1 MILSVTI
8 QGLLRHVRGI
18 QRHQPTYHKSQS
30 LDAVQLWVGQG
41 FFVSRLTAQA
51 VDRRTPDPIPALAMF
66 VWRACATIATMA
78 LLKVAEAAGNLAK
91 LFDTSSCL
99 TWDLINDHGFFGEVP
114 EGHWAPPYCHGR
126 WHDRCIVV
134 CKFRCLKLTAIQ
146 LSSCSVTNCPL
157 AFCVFY
163 GLLTTRVTM
172 SEETAA
178 LIATMGTLHAMDRL
192 MQGPNFCDL
201 ARFEAKT
208 KLTYTD
214 SQACI
219 QKSSKNWRLH
229 SHTISKDQPRQFG
242 SSHLDDIWRESDEM
256 MCDQLT
262 FADKTK
268 RDLQDGISIYQLF
281 LYVHVGWWAHVFF
294 THG

>member
-1 MILSVTI
+1 
-8 QGLLRHVRGI
+8 
-18 QRHQPTYHKSQS
+18 
-30 LDAVQLWVGQG
+30 
-41 FFVSRLTAQA
+41 
-51 VDRRTPDPIPALAMF
+51 
-66 VWRACATIATMA
+66 MA

-91 LFDTSSCL
+91 LFDTSSSL

-126 WHDRCIVV
+126 WHGRCIVV

-146 LSSCSVTNCPL
+146 LSSCSVTTCPL

-208 KLTYTD
+208 KSTYTD

-219 QKSSKNWRLH
+219 QKSSNNWRLH

-242 SSHLDDIWRESDEM
+242 SSHLDDI
-256 MCDQLT
+256 
-262 FADKTK
+262 
-268 RDLQDGISIYQLF
+268 
-281 LYVHVGWWAHVFF
+281 
-294 THG
+294 